1 MLLSKSIIPE
11 ESNGYSKKDMEKQ
24 IEQIQEQLALIHLK
38 LKAKVDSEV
47 WVQFQTKTNSL
58 RQTET
63 EIQRLKQLL

>member
-11 ESNGYSKKDMEKQ
+11 ENGGYSKADMEKQ

-38 LKAKVDSEV
+38 LKANVDSEV

-58 RQTET
+58 KQTEL
-63 EIQRLKQLL
+63 EFQRLKQLL

>member
-11 ESNGYSKKDMEKQ
+11 ENGGYSKVDMEKQ

-38 LKAKVDSEV
+38 LKANVDSEV

-58 RQTET
+58 KQTEL
-63 EIQRLKQLL
+63 EFQRLKQLL

>member
-1 MLLSKSIIPE
+1 
-11 ESNGYSKKDMEKQ
+11 MEKQ